1 MNILLV
7 DNDPVYISL
16 LGEILTLY
24 SHRVLLANTGAE
36 ALAILERE
44 EVHLIICD
52 VSMPGMNGMDLHIKV
67 RENERWR
74 QVPFA
79 WNSAFA
85 ELLDVLR
92 TLDPAVDFKFDK
104 ATSLPNLLH
113 FVARIEAMRRHKG
126 ESVPTPSA

>member
-24 SHRVLLANTGAE
+24 SHRALTAAGGEE

-67 RENERWR
+67 REDQRWR
-74 QVPFA
+74 TIPFA

-104 ATSLPNLLH
+104 STSLPNLIH
-113 FVARIEAMRRHKG
+113 FIARVEAARRHRG
-126 ESVPTPSA
+126 ETVAGPAA